1 MRRFNLNRFRLV
13 LSSLLFI
20 GMFILS
26 LPVLVHAD
34 ESGEGNSEEKKNH
47 PKMVKELREK
57 RTAKAKSFLMD
68 DGSYQSI
75 ISLQNQH
82 YRDNNGQW
90 QDINPRL
97 LRKGKFYE
105 AGDVPFEAAIPSK
118 YQDGYSIGKGEQRIA
133 FFPMGISRDVEG
145 KLIDKQTI
153 YYTEVWPSTDAEIV
167 LLAGGIKETLVLK
180 DQHAPNKFSFEI
192 KGRINKSLQA
202 GDFEI
207 PMAWLVDANGKYK
220 DAKQELRL
228 EGDKQFLDIHL
239 NDTGLIYPI
248 RLDPSIMELG
258 AVEDSTYM
266 ELFNPNYV
274 DGLYGGGNLL
284 VGASYIPE
292 GGVFTSF
299 LKFDLSSFEGEIKDA
314 QLMLYRTGASG
325 SSPLS
330 IEGRMITNA
339 WEENDFYDRPQ
350 VGELIGSTVTPAVNT
365 GEPVIIPGMEKY
377 VRHVLQGNP
386 NYGIGLIG
394 TGYWE
399 LVQIRS
405 FYSREAKEPHFVP
418 KLIINYLTK
427 PEITEIVAPTENQF
441 FGQYDNS
448 FVPIVK
454 VQDSDG
460 DPLSIAYYIDNESI
474 PRQTKEISNT
484 ATAQTISFNA
494 MNIGA
499 LQEGSHTFRFT
510 VSDGKDVIQKSTIV
524 HVDKSNPNIAD
535 VISATTN
542 NSIQISG
549 SASDSVSGLHST
561 AYRFSVGSIT
571 SAWTDKSSFMQLGL
585 LPNTKYPIK
594 YEVRDKVGLTS
605 AFEGYAVTKSEVPAI
620 SIGHI
625 SESEL
630 EVIVSD
636 NNPVTTEYAIQVNQQ
651 YVTSSG
657 ALISSPTWVKLTSK
671 KILVN
676 KLPQNKEFKI
686 RVQARN
692 LEGVPTAYSSEVLAT
707 TLPYP
712 PTDIEFERHQRSIL
726 MRWKGIDGVSRYDV
740 EVDGETI
747 NNGTL
752 TTFTHSGLN
761 PNTVHTYRVRAVN
774 TGGVGSWSP
783 IAQIYTL
790 PDPPTIPTNIQ
801 VASSQTE
808 IQIVWD
814 IAERAEAYEIE
825 ISGVIVDVFVASYI
839 HKGLQPQTSY
849 TYRVRAKNSGGKSE
863 WSAPITKKTLPY
875 PPQVPVNVKADLSIR
890 NVTVHWPKVEGAD
903 SYEIEVDRLIL
914 DNGAATSYLHEGL
927 EPLSGHTYRVRAVNE
942 GGKSPWSEPL
952 DITTHP
958 EIPVAPTNVMTTSE
972 ETSISVL
979 WYDVANAESYDVEIN
994 GKQIV
999 NVKSNQYEHI
1009 GLSPNSKHSYRV
1021 RAKNISG
1028 EGPWSVVATMTT
1040 LPEGT
1045 GESFSLTNIV
1055 AIVTNTLVTISWDTV
1070 APDALYEV
1078 EVDGQLYDNGTN
1090 TIYHHT
1096 GLQPFEFHTYKIRL
1110 RDENGAVG
1118 DWVAILSLST
1128 LPNPPDA
1135 PTALEAFPANH
1146 AIELKWEKVEGAT
1159 GYELE
1164 IDGQTVDVG
1173 TARTYAHQPLEPGSS
1188 YTYRLRAKNET
1199 GVTAWSPA
1207 ITQSTT
1213 TPTYKVNV
1221 GSGKTFELSLLAF
1234 NVQDFSELT
1243 YVVTYDPSEVEIV
1256 DLYAFTP
1263 HLDKNADGRIAGSL
1277 LDVTYEPGRITYRS
1291 NQNVVPGTSWS
1302 GELATIVFKSKVTGE
1317 ASIDVVVE

>member
-1 MRRFNLNRFRLV
+1 MGKYNMRGLQYALLSFLLLV
-13 LSSLLFI
+13 VFFL
-20 GMFILS
+20 M
-26 LPVLVHAD
+26 LPNWTNAN
-34 ESGEGNSEEKKNH
+34 ESGKGKPEERKSH
-47 PKMVKELREK
+47 PKIVKELLEK
-57 RTAKAKSFLMD
+57 RTAKGKSFLLD
-68 DGSYQSI
+68 DGSYQSV

-82 YRDNNGQW
+82 YRDGNGQW
-90 QDINPRL
+90 QDINPEL
-97 LRKGKFYE
+97 LRKGKYYE
-105 AGDVPFEAAIPSK
+105 ARNVSFEASLPNK
-118 YQDGYSIGKGEQRIA
+118 YQDGYSIGKGEKR
-133 FFPMGISRDVEG
+133 FSFLPMSASEEAEG
-145 KLIDKQTI
+145 KNIDKQTL
-153 YYTEVWPSTDAEIV
+153 YYSEVWPSTDAEIV
-167 LLAGGIKETLVLK
+167 LLAGGIKETLILK
-180 DQHAPNKFSFEI
+180 DKHAPKFFSFEI
-192 KGRINKSLQA
+192 KGKIDKNLQA

-207 PMAWLVDANGKYK
+207 PMAWLVDANGTYK
-220 DAKQELRL
+220 DAKQELRQ
-228 EGDKQFLDIHL
+228 EGDKQYIDIQL
-239 NDTGLIYPI
+239 NDVGLVYPI

-258 AVEDSTYM
+258 AVEDATFIDP
-266 ELFNPNYV
+266 FNPNYV
-274 DGLYGGGNLL
+274 DGLYGGGSLL
-284 VGASYIPE
+284 VGASFIPD
-292 GGVFTSF
+292 GGLFNSF

-314 QLMLYRTGASG
+314 QLMLYREGGNG
-325 SSPLS
+325 SSPLT
-330 IEGRMITNA
+330 IESRMITNA

-350 VGELIGSTVTPAVNT
+350 FGELIGSTNTPAVNT
-365 GEPVIIPGMEKY
+365 GEPVIIQGMEKY

-386 NYGIGLIG
+386 NYGIGLSG
-394 TGYWE
+394 SGYWE
-399 LVQIRS
+399 LAQIRM
-405 FYSREAKEPHFVP
+405 FYSREAKDPHFVP

-427 PEITEIVAPTENQF
+427 PEITEIVAPSENQY
-441 FGQYDNS
+441 FGEHDTS

-454 VQDSDG
+454 VEDSDG
-460 DPLSIAYYIDNESI
+460 DPLSVSYYIDSESI
-474 PRQTKEISNT
+474 PRQIKKISNT
-484 ATAQTISFNA
+484 ATAQTISFDA
-494 MNIGA
+494 MNVGSM
-499 LQEGSHTFRFT
+499 QEGDHTFRFS
-510 VSDGKDVIQKSTIV
+510 VSDGKDVVQKSTVV
-524 HVDKSNPNIAD
+524 HIDKTRPSIAD
-535 VISATTN
+535 VTFTTGI
-542 NSIQISG
+542 NSLQISG
-549 SASDSVSGLHST
+549 SASDSKSGIHS
-561 AYRFSVGSIT
+561 YRFSVGSIM
-571 SAWTDKSSFMQLGL
+571 SPWTDKTNYTQTGL
-585 LPNTKYPIK
+585 QPNTKYPFK
-594 YEVRDKVGLTS
+594 FEARDRVGLTS
-605 AFEGYAVTKSEVPAI
+605 AFEGYAVTKSEVPTI
-620 SIGHI
+620 SVGQITETSI
-625 SESEL
+625 EIIL
-630 EVIVSD
+630 VD
-636 NNPVTTEYAIQVNQQ
+636 NNPTTTEYAIQVNQQ
-651 YVTSSG
+651 YVSSSG

-671 KILVN
+671 KILVSN
-676 KLPQNKEFKI
+676 LPENKEFKI

-692 LEGVPTAYSSEVLAT
+692 LEGVPTAYSSEVSAT

-740 EVDGETI
+740 EVDGGTT

-783 IAQIYTL
+783 LAQIYTL

-801 VASSQTE
+801 AASSQTE

-825 ISGVIVDVFVASYI
+825 VSGVIVDVFVASYI

-875 PPQVPVNVKADLSIR
+875 PPQAPVNVKAELSIR

-1055 AIVTNTLVTISWDTV
+1055 AIVTNTLITISWDTV

-1078 EVDGQLYDNGTN
+1078 EVDGHIYDNGTN

-1173 TARTYAHQPLEPGSS
+1173 TARTYAHEPLEPGSS

-1221 GSGKTFELSLLAF
+1221 ANGKTFELSLLAF

-1263 HLDKNADGRIAGSL
+1263 HLDKNAGGRIAGSL
-1277 LDVTYEPGRITYRS
+1277 LDATYEPGRITYRS